1 MLHSIHSVRTK
12 HLEGTST
19 LVGHSTGILL
29 EWGLHN
35 VTEVHDRPLFVMQDS
50 LVPAADQRMEEAN
63 DAFLVLLTMLLIFLA
78 LSACTICTSFK
89 PRSATV
95 KIAKTA
101 LVATCITPVSF
112 LTDLSER
119 GPNPTMVASIHLIL
133 PRSCQYSLH
142 QRLLRILGKSH
153 CCCSKRSC
161 QHQSR
166 FTLHHQNW
174 FKSNWHAY
182 RFTVDSLQ
190 RRRRSTSFHTRTN
203 RRHCRGYCRILRH
216 YCLCQRKIWFKD
228 WHFSLTPE

>member
-12 HLEGTST
+12 HLEGIST
-19 LVGHSTGILL
+19 LVDHSTGILL
-29 EWGLHN
+29 EWRLHN
-35 VTEVHDRPLFVMQDS
+35 VAEVHDRPLLVMQDS

-63 DAFLVLLTMLLIFLA
+63 DAFLVLLSMLLTFLA

-89 PRSATV
+89 HRSETV

-101 LVATCITPVSF
+101 LVTACRAPVSF
-112 LTDLSER
+112 LTDLSRR
-119 GPNPTMVASIHLIL
+119 GPNPMEAFIHLIL
-133 PRSCQYSLH
+133 LRSCQFSAH
-142 QRLLRILGKSH
+142 QRPLRILGKSRC

-161 QHQSR
+161 RHQSR

-203 RRHCRGYCRILRH
+203 RRHCTGYCRILRH
-216 YCLCQRKIWFKD
+216 
-228 WHFSLTPE
+228 